1 MPAGERSASDRSA
14 GDGPGGPAG
23 DDPSSD
29 GAPTGTGPGPGTGD
43 VVVADFEALYRQHY
57 PRLVRSLRL
66 AGVGGEAEDV
76 AQEAFARTL
85 VHWWRVRRGT
95 NPAGYAYR
103 VAFRLAFRRQR
114 REVPVPAGASVPDAI
129 AVATLRVDLERR
141 LATMPAARRRCAV
154 LVLLV
159 GLEPA
164 EVARALRIA
173 PSTVR
178 KQVSLA
184 RADLAPAVAATEG
197 RDGGWPVAAR

>member
-1 MPAGERSASDRSA
+1 MAGESPAGGTPTGDRAPLA
-14 GDGPGGPAG
+14 GAPGPA
-23 DDPSSD
+23 
-29 GAPTGTGPGPGTGD
+29 A
-43 VVVADFEALYRQHY
+43 AAEFEALYRQHY

-66 AGVGGEAEDV
+66 AGIGGEAEDV

-103 VAFRLAFRRQR
+103 VAFRLAFRRR
-114 REVPVPAGASVPDAI
+114 RRAVALVQADGSVPDAI
-129 AVATLRVDLERR
+129 AAATLRVDVERR
-141 LATMPAARRRCAV
+141 LAAMPAGRRRCAV

-184 RADLAPAVAATEG
+184 RADLAQADRAQADRAQADRARAEG
-197 RDGGWPVAAR
+197 RGDEQPASAR

>member
-1 MPAGERSASDRSA
+1 MAGESPAG
-14 GDGPGGPAG
+14 GTPAG
-23 DDPSSD
+23 DRAPLA
-29 GAPTGTGPGPGTGD
+29 GAPGP
-43 VVVADFEALYRQHY
+43 AAAAEFEALYRQHY

-66 AGVGGEAEDV
+66 AGIGGEAEDV

-103 VAFRLAFRRQR
+103 VAFRLAFRRR
-114 REVPVPAGASVPDAI
+114 RRAVALVQADGSVPDAI
-129 AVATLRVDLERR
+129 AAATLRVDVERR
-141 LATMPAARRRCAV
+141 LAAMPAGRRRCAV

-184 RADLAPAVAATEG
+184 RADLAQADRAQADRARAEG
-197 RDGGWPVAAR
+197 RGDEQPASAR

>member
-1 MPAGERSASDRSA
+1 MAGESPAGGTPTGDRAPLA
-14 GDGPGGPAG
+14 GAPGPA
-23 DDPSSD
+23 
-29 GAPTGTGPGPGTGD
+29 A
-43 VVVADFEALYRQHY
+43 AAEFEALYRQHY

-66 AGVGGEAEDV
+66 AGIGGEAEDV

-103 VAFRLAFRRQR
+103 VAFRLAFRRR
-114 REVPVPAGASVPDAI
+114 RRAVALVQADGSVPDAI
-129 AVATLRVDLERR
+129 AAATLRVDVERR
-141 LATMPAARRRCAV
+141 LAAMPAGRRRCAV

-184 RADLAPAVAATEG
+184 RADLAQADRARADRAQADRAQADRARAEG
-197 RDGGWPVAAR
+197 RGDEQPASAR

>member
-1 MPAGERSASDRSA
+1 M
-14 GDGPGGPAG
+14 
-23 DDPSSD
+23 
-29 GAPTGTGPGPGTGD
+29 
-43 VVVADFEALYRQHY
+43 
-57 PRLVRSLRL
+57 
-66 AGVGGEAEDV
+66 

-103 VAFRLAFRRQR
+103 VAFRLAFRRR
-114 REVPVPAGASVPDAI
+114 RRAVALVQADGSVPDAI
-129 AVATLRVDLERR
+129 AAATLRVDVERR
-141 LATMPAARRRCAV
+141 LAAMPAGRRRCAV

-184 RADLAPAVAATEG
+184 RADLAQADRAQADRAQADRARAEG
-197 RDGGWPVAAR
+197 RGDEQPASAR

>member
-1 MPAGERSASDRSA
+1 M
-14 GDGPGGPAG
+14 
-23 DDPSSD
+23 
-29 GAPTGTGPGPGTGD
+29 
-43 VVVADFEALYRQHY
+43 YRQHY

-66 AGVGGEAEDV
+66 AGIGGEAEDV

-103 VAFRLAFRRQR
+103 VAFRLAFRRRR
-114 REVPVPAGASVPDAI
+114 REVAVLADGSVPDAV
-129 AVATLRVDLERR
+129 AAATLRVDVERR
-141 LATMPAARRRCAV
+141 LAAMPAGRRRCAV

-184 RADLAPAVAATEG
+184 RADLARADLARADLARTGGVATSRGRRPGSEGDEQPAS
-197 RDGGWPVAAR
+197 AR